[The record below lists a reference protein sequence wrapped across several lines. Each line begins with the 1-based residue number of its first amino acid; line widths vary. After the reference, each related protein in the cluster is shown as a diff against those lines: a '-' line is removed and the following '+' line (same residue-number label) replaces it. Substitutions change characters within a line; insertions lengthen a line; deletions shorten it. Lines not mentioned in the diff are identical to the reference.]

1 MKIKQILE
9 VNHLLPASFVRK
21 THAPTVPVQDLP
33 IKPGADFEASSAA
46 AQFFPKDLYEI
57 VHSTHDYSADSS
69 RYIRSSPDP
78 GFKIEIRN
86 THVNFWVECKYLE
99 NKQDSEI
106 VQVFNEGQLNLYKEV
121 ENSFLFLCAKLRGE
135 VNNYFIPFQHIS
147 SNDLN
152 FSFIEP
158 YRLNYGLGV
167 RPGMIQQYLRLET
180 TNPVIRF

>member
-9 VNHLLPASFVRK
+9 VNRLLPSSVSRRNP
-21 THAPTVPVQDLP
+21 APSSPDYDLP
-33 IKPGADFEASSAA
+33 VKPGPEFEASSEAA
-46 AQFFPKDLYEI
+46 RFFPKDLYQI
-57 VHSTHDYSADSS
+57 LHSTHDYSADAS

-86 THVNFWVECKYLE
+86 TQVNFWVECKYFE
-99 NKQDSEI
+99 NKQDSEN
-106 VQVFNEGQLNLYKEV
+106 VQVFNEGQLSMYKEV
-121 ENSFLFLCAKLRGE
+121 ENSFLFLCARLRGE
-135 VNNYFIPFQHIS
+135 VNNYFIPFHHIS

-167 RPGMIQQYLRLET
+167 RPGMIQQYLRLEN